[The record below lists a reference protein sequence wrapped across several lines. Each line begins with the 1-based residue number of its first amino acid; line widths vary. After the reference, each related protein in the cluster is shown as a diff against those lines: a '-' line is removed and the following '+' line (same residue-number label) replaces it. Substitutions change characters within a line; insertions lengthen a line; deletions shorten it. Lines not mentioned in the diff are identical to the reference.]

1 MKYKVTPDIQAQM
14 YAMVAWNGKTME
26 EAEAIVD
33 DLFEK
38 NNKDPKAV
46 YDELDKSVYAN
57 DSVVASLNGI
67 TKHIDELKGPKKY
80 DAIVDIIVNIHNKW
94 VEGNTK
100 KYDRGNPEKSKK
112 QIFQHLPTQL
122 IGIDEVAK
130 DLMFLAPF
138 LKTMGIDAGKMGK
151 EAYGAFV
158 PSPEIKEAY
167 NRSVMKFKQAHKI
180 DTKEDLR
187 AAMPGII
194 DEYKPLHNGHE
205 LTDARLAYMKD
216 SLDVL
221 TDAVVAKQDKDMFV
235 ETESENE

>member
-1 MKYKVTPDIQAQM
+1 MKNKITPDIQAQI

-26 EAEAIVD
+26 EAESIVD

-38 NNKDPKAV
+38 NGKDAKKV
-46 YDELDKSVYAN
+46 YAELDKSVYAN
-57 DSVVASLNGI
+57 DSIIASLDGI
-67 TKHIDELKGPKKY
+67 TKRMDELKGPNKY

-112 QIFQHLPTQL
+112 QIFQHLPTEL

-138 LKTMGIDAGKMGK
+138 LKTLGIDAGKMGK

-167 NRSVMKFKQAHKI
+167 NRKVEKFKQSHDI
-180 DTKEDLR
+180 ETKEDLR
-187 AAMPGII
+187 DAMPEII

-205 LTDARLAYMKD
+205 LSQARLDYMKENMD
-216 SLDVL
+216 TL
-221 TDAVVAKQDKDMFV
+221 TDAVVAKQDKDMFLD
-235 ETESENE
+235 SENGI